1 MGPVRQRLGGRVEV
15 LEREEERGASTLQLS
30 GLGRRAYWATAIAGK
45 RGKERMGRWE
55 REQADRA
62 AGLHWRKGAAG
73 PRENR
78 PAGLEIEKE
87 RGSKRNSFLIS

>member
-55 REQADRA
+55 REHADLV
-62 AGLHWRKGAAG
+62 AGLCGIEG
-73 PRENR
+73 TV
-78 PAGLEIEKE
+78 GLGEGEQVA
-87 RGSKRNSFLIS
+87 